1 MRPDDPHRLGWQ
13 KGAGALQQGASGRAG
28 IGDIAGQRRQKE
40 QERKKREDEVVADC
54 GRAVAN
60 LIVLILM
67 VEALT
72 EAPPVQP
79 YTPQQLLGFL
89 PHYEE
94 AKTGPTQQR
103 GHAGDSCVAYVRAA
117 RQKIG
122 GPDGRAEVLQDVE
135 SVASIRARAEQRLDK
150 HQRMMEVLTA
160 ALGRPRTVY
169 VTLSIVV
176 GWVAF
181 NLVTP
186 KLFGWQRIDP
196 PPFFWLQGMVA
207 LSALLMTTLVLITAN
222 RQTRNAEERSHLDL
236 QVNLLAE
243 HKVAKLIA
251 LVEELR
257 RDLPMVRD
265 RIIAKPTPCKRRWTQ
280 MR

>member
-1 MRPDDPHRLGWQ
+1 M
-13 KGAGALQQGASGRAG
+13 
-28 IGDIAGQRRQKE
+28 
-40 QERKKREDEVVADC
+40 ED
-54 GRAVAN
+54 
-60 LIVLILM
+60 L
-67 VEALT
+67 
-72 EAPPVQP
+72 
-79 YTPQQLLGFL
+79 
-89 PHYEE
+89 
-94 AKTGPTQQR
+94 
-103 GHAGDSCVAYVRAA
+103 
-117 RQKIG
+117 
-122 GPDGRAEVLQDVE
+122 E

-181 NLVTP
+181 NLVAP
-186 KLFGWQRIDP
+186 KLFDWQRIDP

-207 LSALLMTTLVLITAN
+207 LSALPMTTLVLITEN

-265 RIIAKPTPCKRRWTQ
+265 RIDREADAMQEAVDPQAMLQALERASDSEAPKDQDATKPPTRGGHI
-280 MR
+280 

>member
-1 MRPDDPHRLGWQ
+1 
-13 KGAGALQQGASGRAG
+13 
-28 IGDIAGQRRQKE
+28 
-40 QERKKREDEVVADC
+40 
-54 GRAVAN
+54 
-60 LIVLILM
+60 
-67 VEALT
+67 
-72 EAPPVQP
+72 
-79 YTPQQLLGFL
+79 
-89 PHYEE
+89 
-94 AKTGPTQQR
+94 
-103 GHAGDSCVAYVRAA
+103 
-117 RQKIG
+117 
-122 GPDGRAEVLQDVE
+122 VLQDVE

-196 PPFFWLQGMVA
+196 PPFFWLQGMVT

-265 RIIAKPTPCKRRWTQ
+265 RIDREADAMQEAVDPNAMIEALAGASEAEPPSQGAGSRKALAAVPRTRRTCGRFFFLAGVGCSFKLMERAHHPGRTHQSSRLVCAATARTYTFLIAGSKAAVARLWDPFRRLGPEKNCRAQHLPRPT
-280 MR
+280 

>member
-1 MRPDDPHRLGWQ
+1 ML
-13 KGAGALQQGASGRAG
+13 
-28 IGDIAGQRRQKE
+28 
-40 QERKKREDEVVADC
+40 ED
-54 GRAVAN
+54 
-60 LIVLILM
+60 L
-67 VEALT
+67 
-72 EAPPVQP
+72 
-79 YTPQQLLGFL
+79 
-89 PHYEE
+89 
-94 AKTGPTQQR
+94 
-103 GHAGDSCVAYVRAA
+103 
-117 RQKIG
+117 
-122 GPDGRAEVLQDVE
+122 E

-181 NLVTP
+181 NVVTP
-186 KLFGWQRIDP
+186 NLFGWQRIDP

-207 LSALLMTTLVLITAN
+207 LSALLMTTLVLITEN

-265 RIIAKPTPCKRRWTQ
+265 RIDREADAMQEAVDPQAMLQALERASDTEPPKEQETAKPPTRGGQR
-280 MR
+280 

>member
-1 MRPDDPHRLGWQ
+1 
-13 KGAGALQQGASGRAG
+13 
-28 IGDIAGQRRQKE
+28 
-40 QERKKREDEVVADC
+40 
-54 GRAVAN
+54 
-60 LIVLILM
+60 
-67 VEALT
+67 
-72 EAPPVQP
+72 
-79 YTPQQLLGFL
+79 
-89 PHYEE
+89 
-94 AKTGPTQQR
+94 
-103 GHAGDSCVAYVRAA
+103 
-117 RQKIG
+117 
-122 GPDGRAEVLQDVE
+122 VLQDVE

-169 VTLSIVV
+169 VTLSIVG

-196 PPFFWLQGMVA
+196 PPFFWLQGMVT

-265 RIIAKPTPCKRRWTQ
+265 RIDREADAMQEAVDPNAMIEALAGASEAEPPSQ
-280 MR
+280 GGG

>member
-1 MRPDDPHRLGWQ
+1 ML
-13 KGAGALQQGASGRAG
+13 
-28 IGDIAGQRRQKE
+28 E
-40 QERKKREDEVVADC
+40 
-54 GRAVAN
+54 
-60 LIVLILM
+60 
-67 VEALT
+67 
-72 EAPPVQP
+72 
-79 YTPQQLLGFL
+79 
-89 PHYEE
+89 
-94 AKTGPTQQR
+94 
-103 GHAGDSCVAYVRAA
+103 
-117 RQKIG
+117 
-122 GPDGRAEVLQDVE
+122 DVE

-160 ALGRPRTVY
+160 ALGKPRTIY

-181 NLVTP
+181 NVVTS
-186 KLFGWQRIDP
+186 KVFGWQRIDP

-243 HKVAKLIA
+243 RKVAKLIA

-265 RIIAKPTPCKRRWTQ
+265 RIDREADAMQAAVDPHAMLEALERASETKPPKDQETTETPTRGGHI
-280 MR
+280 

>member
-1 MRPDDPHRLGWQ
+1 
-13 KGAGALQQGASGRAG
+13 
-28 IGDIAGQRRQKE
+28 
-40 QERKKREDEVVADC
+40 V
-54 GRAVAN
+54 
-60 LIVLILM
+60 
-67 VEALT
+67 
-72 EAPPVQP
+72 
-79 YTPQQLLGFL
+79 F
-89 PHYEE
+89 
-94 AKTGPTQQR
+94 
-103 GHAGDSCVAYVRAA
+103 
-117 RQKIG
+117 
-122 GPDGRAEVLQDVE
+122 QDVE
-135 SVASIRARAEQRLDK
+135 SVASIRARAEQRLDR

-169 VTLSIVV
+169 VTLSFVV

-181 NLVTP
+181 NLVMP

-265 RIIAKPTPCKRRWTQ
+265 RIDREADAMQEAVDPNAMIEALEGASKTEPVDE
-280 MR
+280 

>member
-1 MRPDDPHRLGWQ
+1 MCEYV
-13 KGAGALQQGASGRAG
+13 
-28 IGDIAGQRRQKE
+28 I
-40 QERKKREDEVVADC
+40 QE
-54 GRAVAN
+54 
-60 LIVLILM
+60 
-67 VEALT
+67 
-72 EAPPVQP
+72 
-79 YTPQQLLGFL
+79 
-89 PHYEE
+89 
-94 AKTGPTQQR
+94 
-103 GHAGDSCVAYVRAA
+103 
-117 RQKIG
+117 
-122 GPDGRAEVLQDVE
+122 VE

-169 VTLSIVV
+169 ATLSIVV

-181 NLVTP
+181 NGVAS
-186 KLFGWQRIDP
+186 KLFGWRSIDP

-236 QVNLLAE
+236 QVNLLSE

-257 RDLPMVRD
+257 RDLPMVRNRID
-265 RIIAKPTPCKRRWTQ
+265 READAMQEAVDPHAMLEALEKASESEPPGVPKAPPIVDDVEA
-280 MR
+280 

>member
-1 MRPDDPHRLGWQ
+1 
-13 KGAGALQQGASGRAG
+13 
-28 IGDIAGQRRQKE
+28 
-40 QERKKREDEVVADC
+40 
-54 GRAVAN
+54 
-60 LIVLILM
+60 
-67 VEALT
+67 
-72 EAPPVQP
+72 
-79 YTPQQLLGFL
+79 
-89 PHYEE
+89 
-94 AKTGPTQQR
+94 
-103 GHAGDSCVAYVRAA
+103 
-117 RQKIG
+117 
-122 GPDGRAEVLQDVE
+122 
-135 SVASIRARAEQRLDK
+135 
-150 HQRMMEVLTA
+150 MMEVLTA

-169 VTLSIVV
+169 VTLSFVV

-181 NLVTP
+181 NLVMP

-222 RQTRNAEERSHLDL
+222 RQTRDAEERSHLDL

-265 RIIAKPTPCKRRWTQ
+265 RIDREADAMQEAVDPNAMIEALAGASEAEPPSRGGG
-280 MR
+280 

>member
-1 MRPDDPHRLGWQ
+1 
-13 KGAGALQQGASGRAG
+13 
-28 IGDIAGQRRQKE
+28 
-40 QERKKREDEVVADC
+40 
-54 GRAVAN
+54 
-60 LIVLILM
+60 
-67 VEALT
+67 
-72 EAPPVQP
+72 
-79 YTPQQLLGFL
+79 
-89 PHYEE
+89 
-94 AKTGPTQQR
+94 
-103 GHAGDSCVAYVRAA
+103 
-117 RQKIG
+117 
-122 GPDGRAEVLQDVE
+122 VLQDVE
-135 SVASIRARAEQRLDK
+135 SVASIRERAEQRLNR
-150 HQRMMEVLTA
+150 HQRMMEILTA

-186 KLFGWQRIDP
+186 RLLGWQRIDP

-265 RIIAKPTPCKRRWTQ
+265 RIDHEANAMQEAVDPNAMIEALARASKTEPVDE
-280 MR
+280 

>member
-1 MRPDDPHRLGWQ
+1 M
-13 KGAGALQQGASGRAG
+13 
-28 IGDIAGQRRQKE
+28 
-40 QERKKREDEVVADC
+40 
-54 GRAVAN
+54 
-60 LIVLILM
+60 
-67 VEALT
+67 
-72 EAPPVQP
+72 
-79 YTPQQLLGFL
+79 F
-89 PHYEE
+89 
-94 AKTGPTQQR
+94 
-103 GHAGDSCVAYVRAA
+103 
-117 RQKIG
+117 
-122 GPDGRAEVLQDVE
+122 QDVE
-135 SVASIRARAEQRLDK
+135 SVASIRARAEQRLDR

-181 NLVTP
+181 NLLTP
-186 KLFGWQRIDP
+186 KLLGWQRIDP

-257 RDLPMVRD
+257 RDLPMVRNRID
-265 RIIAKPTPCKRRWTQ
+265 READAMQEAVDPDAMIEALAGASETEPVDE
-280 MR
+280 

>member
-1 MRPDDPHRLGWQ
+1 M
-13 KGAGALQQGASGRAG
+13 
-28 IGDIAGQRRQKE
+28 
-40 QERKKREDEVVADC
+40 
-54 GRAVAN
+54 
-60 LIVLILM
+60 
-67 VEALT
+67 
-72 EAPPVQP
+72 
-79 YTPQQLLGFL
+79 F
-89 PHYEE
+89 
-94 AKTGPTQQR
+94 
-103 GHAGDSCVAYVRAA
+103 
-117 RQKIG
+117 
-122 GPDGRAEVLQDVE
+122 QDVE
-135 SVASIRARAEQRLDK
+135 SVASIRARAEQRLDR

-181 NLVTP
+181 NLLTP
-186 KLFGWQRIDP
+186 KLLGWQRIDP

-265 RIIAKPTPCKRRWTQ
+265 RIDREADAMQEAVDPNAMIEALAGASETEPVDE
-280 MR
+280 

>member
-1 MRPDDPHRLGWQ
+1 M
-13 KGAGALQQGASGRAG
+13 
-28 IGDIAGQRRQKE
+28 
-40 QERKKREDEVVADC
+40 
-54 GRAVAN
+54 
-60 LIVLILM
+60 
-67 VEALT
+67 
-72 EAPPVQP
+72 
-79 YTPQQLLGFL
+79 
-89 PHYEE
+89 
-94 AKTGPTQQR
+94 
-103 GHAGDSCVAYVRAA
+103 
-117 RQKIG
+117 
-122 GPDGRAEVLQDVE
+122 QDVE
-135 SVASIRARAEQRLDK
+135 SVASIRARAELRLDR
-150 HQRMMEVLTA
+150 HQRMMEALTS

-265 RIIAKPTPCKRRWTQ
+265 RIDREADAMQEAVDPNAMIQALAGASETDLTDK
-280 MR
+280 

>member
-1 MRPDDPHRLGWQ
+1 
-13 KGAGALQQGASGRAG
+13 
-28 IGDIAGQRRQKE
+28 
-40 QERKKREDEVVADC
+40 
-54 GRAVAN
+54 
-60 LIVLILM
+60 
-67 VEALT
+67 
-72 EAPPVQP
+72 
-79 YTPQQLLGFL
+79 
-89 PHYEE
+89 
-94 AKTGPTQQR
+94 
-103 GHAGDSCVAYVRAA
+103 
-117 RQKIG
+117 
-122 GPDGRAEVLQDVE
+122 
-135 SVASIRARAEQRLDK
+135 
-150 HQRMMEVLTA
+150 MMEVLTA

-169 VTLSIVV
+169 VTLSFVV

-196 PPFFWLQGMVA
+196 PPFFWLQGMVT

-265 RIIAKPTPCKRRWTQ
+265 RIDREADAMQEAVDPNAMIEALAGASEAEPPSRGGG
-280 MR
+280 

>member
-1 MRPDDPHRLGWQ
+1 
-13 KGAGALQQGASGRAG
+13 
-28 IGDIAGQRRQKE
+28 
-40 QERKKREDEVVADC
+40 
-54 GRAVAN
+54 
-60 LIVLILM
+60 
-67 VEALT
+67 
-72 EAPPVQP
+72 
-79 YTPQQLLGFL
+79 
-89 PHYEE
+89 
-94 AKTGPTQQR
+94 
-103 GHAGDSCVAYVRAA
+103 
-117 RQKIG
+117 
-122 GPDGRAEVLQDVE
+122 
-135 SVASIRARAEQRLDK
+135 
-150 HQRMMEVLTA
+150 MMEVLTA

-169 VTLSIVV
+169 VTLSIVA

-222 RQTRNAEERSHLDL
+222 RQTRNAEDRSHLDL

-265 RIIAKPTPCKRRWTQ
+265 RIDREADAMQEAVDPNAMIEALEGPLEGEPPSRGGG
-280 MR
+280 

>member
-1 MRPDDPHRLGWQ
+1 
-13 KGAGALQQGASGRAG
+13 
-28 IGDIAGQRRQKE
+28 
-40 QERKKREDEVVADC
+40 
-54 GRAVAN
+54 
-60 LIVLILM
+60 
-67 VEALT
+67 
-72 EAPPVQP
+72 
-79 YTPQQLLGFL
+79 
-89 PHYEE
+89 
-94 AKTGPTQQR
+94 
-103 GHAGDSCVAYVRAA
+103 
-117 RQKIG
+117 
-122 GPDGRAEVLQDVE
+122 
-135 SVASIRARAEQRLDK
+135 
-150 HQRMMEVLTA
+150 
-160 ALGRPRTVY
+160 VY
-169 VTLSIVV
+169 VTLSIVA

-222 RQTRNAEERSHLDL
+222 RQTRNAEDRSHLDL

-265 RIIAKPTPCKRRWTQ
+265 RVDREADAMQEAVDPNAMIEALEGPLEGEPPSRGGG
-280 MR
+280 

>member
-1 MRPDDPHRLGWQ
+1 
-13 KGAGALQQGASGRAG
+13 
-28 IGDIAGQRRQKE
+28 
-40 QERKKREDEVVADC
+40 
-54 GRAVAN
+54 
-60 LIVLILM
+60 
-67 VEALT
+67 
-72 EAPPVQP
+72 
-79 YTPQQLLGFL
+79 
-89 PHYEE
+89 
-94 AKTGPTQQR
+94 
-103 GHAGDSCVAYVRAA
+103 
-117 RQKIG
+117 
-122 GPDGRAEVLQDVE
+122 VLQDVE
-135 SVASIRARAEQRLDK
+135 SVASIRARAEQRLDR

-169 VTLSIVV
+169 VTLSFVV

-181 NLVTP
+181 NLVMP

-196 PPFFWLQGMVA
+196 PPFFWLQGMVT

-265 RIIAKPTPCKRRWTQ
+265 RIDREADAMQEAVDPNAMIEALAGASEAEPPSRGGG
-280 MR
+280 